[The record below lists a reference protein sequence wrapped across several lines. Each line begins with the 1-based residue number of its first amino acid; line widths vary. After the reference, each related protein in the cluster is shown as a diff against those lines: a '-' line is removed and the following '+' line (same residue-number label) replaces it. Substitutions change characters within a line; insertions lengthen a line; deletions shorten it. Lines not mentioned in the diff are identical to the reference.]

1 MFSKLP
7 GTEQAQ
13 YKCYFI
19 HSLRKLIGIEE
30 NSFLREHEFQR
41 KRRKKSGRKSKRK
54 GMEGK
59 ERWKEEW
66 KAGKEGE
73 KEGRMERRKRE
84 HRDRLT

>member
-41 KRRKKSGRKSKRK
+41 KRRKKSGRTSKRK

-59 ERWKEEW
+59 REKRRKEE
-66 KAGKEGE
+66 K
-73 KEGRMERRKRE
+73 GRGGGRRRKNMC
-84 HRDRLT
+84 

>member
-59 ERWKEEW
+59 REKRRKEE
-66 KAGKEGE
+66 K
-73 KEGRMERRKRE
+73 GRGGGRRRKNMC
-84 HRDRLT
+84 